1 MDAETSNHETDSPH
15 PKAAFTLLPD
25 ELTVHL
31 IASGLITL
39 TQLAQEHAALALP
52 YPAPLQRGLNRLV
65 LACLR
70 RKRPPPQSVMDLLDW
85 CRRPLISWGLDLPDE
100 SVADDERLL
109 DDDQIPTATCE
120 AWARS
125 GGDIEANLSEE
136 TFMRDVISTCTTS
149 DNPEAYTAF
158 RRMLI
163 ERPVL
168 TAFEFQK
175 ARNEPH
181 IDILDEHLRGAYEP
195 APHSAAHNG
204 QWATCA
210 ICGNLL
216 LRGRRDELI
225 CEDEQCRA
233 QGRRTPARL
242 LPLRD
247 EVVWLRRDLRRYIAM
262 PGRAELQLAADL
274 EDLGLQIE
282 LWPAFDRYDIRVTFP
297 DKTVW
302 AIDVKDWSNPF
313 LLARSVNSKPFP
325 NDPPWDRA
333 FFVFP
338 DARCA
343 QRPDYVRAF
352 CNALRVH
359 SDRVE
364 ACFAR
369 DLLRRAKEQIERG
382 SYA

>member
-1 MDAETSNHETDSPH
+1 MDAKILDQKMDASH
-15 PKAAFTLLPD
+15 PEAACTLLPD
-25 ELTVHL
+25 EVTVHL

-39 TQLAQEHAALALP
+39 TQQAQDQPALTLP
-52 YPAPLQRGLNRLV
+52 YPEPLQRGLNRLV

-70 RKRPPPQSVMDLLDW
+70 RNRPPPRSVMDLLNW
-85 CRRPLISWGLDLPDE
+85 CRKPLIKWDLDLPDG
-100 SVADDERLL
+100 SVADHERLL
-109 DDDQIPTATCE
+109 DDHIPTATCE

-136 TFMRDVISTCTTS
+136 TFMRNVISTCTTL

-195 APHSAAHNG
+195 APRSAAHNG

-216 LRGRRDELI
+216 LRGRRGELI

-233 QGRRTPARL
+233 QGRRTPGRL

-247 EVVWLRRDLRRYIAM
+247 EVVWLRRDLRRYIAA
-262 PGRAELQLAADL
+262 PGRAELRLAANL
-274 EDLGLQIE
+274 EALGLQIE
-282 LWPAFDRYDIRVTFP
+282 LWPAFDRYDIRVVFP

-338 DARCA
+338 DARRA
-343 QRPDYVRAF
+343 QRSDYMRAF
-352 CNALRVH
+352 RNASRIL

-369 DLLRRAKEQIERG
+369 DLLRRAKEQLERG
-382 SYA
+382 SHA

>member
-1 MDAETSNHETDSPH
+1 MDASHSE
-15 PKAAFTLLPD
+15 AARMLRPD
-25 ELTVHL
+25 EVTVHL
-31 IASGLITL
+31 IASGLIML
-39 TQLAQEHAALALP
+39 TQQTQDQPALTLP
-52 YPAPLQRGLNRLV
+52 YPEPLQRGLNRLV

-70 RKRPPPQSVMDLLDW
+70 RNRPPPRSVMDLLNW
-85 CRRPLISWGLDLPDE
+85 CREPLITWGLDLPDG
-100 SVADDERLL
+100 SVADYERLL
-109 DDDQIPTATCE
+109 DDQIPTATCE

-125 GGDIEANLSEE
+125 GADIEANLSEE
-136 TFMRDVISTCTTS
+136 TFMHEVITICIES
-149 DNPEAYTAF
+149 DDPEAYTTF

-163 ERPVL
+163 ERPAL
-168 TAFEFQK
+168 TALEFQQ
-175 ARNEPH
+175 ALGELD
-181 IDILDEHLRGAYEP
+181 IDALQERLKEAYEP
-195 APHSAAHNG
+195 APRSAAHNG

-210 ICGNLL
+210 ICGNLM
-216 LRGRRDELI
+216 LRRRRGELI

-247 EVVWLRRDLRRYIAM
+247 GVVWLRRDLRRYIAM

-274 EDLGLQIE
+274 EKLGLQIA
-282 LWPAFDRYDIRVTFP
+282 LWPAFDRYDLRVTFP

-313 LLARSVNSKPFP
+313 LLARSVNNKPFP

-338 DARCA
+338 DARRA

-382 SYA
+382 SHA